1 MVNWRDSS
9 LFFETSPFGL
19 DFFVSP
25 LDFRVGR
32 DPTLCNRL
40 SSLLSLSSALP
51 PTLHNSFESVMSRF
65 SSVAYSLLPSS
76 PTKATAFTKTEH
88 SNNGSY
94 DSTKHSRSSS
104 LNAIGSSSS
113 ASSSLKRRG
122 TRRRTALLTTVALVT
137 GAGLLYTLRQQ
148 ARTASPDVQ
157 FDHRHRIAV
166 DFETTDVPEEWS
178 CNPFKEPG
186 RMLSDDSNAVSSF
199 HFASYTETKS

>member
-1 MVNWRDSS
+1 
-9 LFFETSPFGL
+9 
-19 DFFVSP
+19 
-25 LDFRVGR
+25 
-32 DPTLCNRL
+32 
-40 SSLLSLSSALP
+40 
-51 PTLHNSFESVMSRF
+51 MSRF

-76 PTKATAFTKTEH
+76 PTKATAFTKTEQ

-94 DSTKHSRSSS
+94 HSNKHSRSTS

-113 ASSSLKRRG
+113 SSSTSKRRG
-122 TRRRTALLTTVALVT
+122 NRRRTALLTTVALVT
-137 GAGLLYTLRQQ
+137 GAGLFYTLRQQ

-186 RMLSDDSNAVSSF
+186 RMLSDDTNAVSNLPTAPDS
-199 HFASYTETKS
+199 ETKS